1 MITVCLLPKQ
11 RRIAQL
17 VSDLCRIMERS
28 QKDVNSARRALF
40 PRDASEASN
49 LILAAELQAEND
61 TTSVKFTKVHFKV
74 LFREFREIT
83 I

>member
-1 MITVCLLPKQ
+1 MFKVVVQIRLEIV
-11 RRIAQL
+11 
-17 VSDLCRIMERS
+17 

-74 LFREFREIT
+74 LFSNLENFEKLQYNVQYNDT
-83 I
+83 P